1 MFQTSEVDVA
11 VEDLVLCFT
20 DEDGPL
26 HGSVPIE
33 ESIRALL
40 ELLRA
45 DFLRTN
51 PLWDDEAAS
60 GNFPE
65 SLGENLRAD
74 DVPLDD
80 VHVVVRREGLVH
92 RAWIHVLGRFEEQS
106 VFIEGHLDDRDAGL
120 LGQSR
125 HEVAKRSVE
134 PASSAGRDEVGRM
147 RAADDLLNKDTVLV
161 GDLEGREDVFFKV
174 ARDDFRRIAT
184 DGLGLSEHRAR
195 VDFAS

>member
-1 MFQTSEVDVA
+1 MP
-11 VEDLVLCFT
+11 VE
-20 DEDGPL
+20 EG
-26 HGSVPIE
+26 
-33 ESIRALL
+33 IRALL

-51 PLWDDEAAS
+51 PLGDDEAAS

-65 SLGENLRAD
+65 PLGENLRAD

-125 HEVAKRSVE
+125 HEVAKRGVE

-147 RAADDLLNKDTVLV
+147 RTADDLLDKDAVLV
-161 GDLEGREDVFFKV
+161 RHLEGREHVFFEV
-174 ARDDFRRIAT
+174 TRDDFRGIT
-184 DGLGLSEHRAR
+184 TEGVGLGEHRTR
-195 VDFAS
+195 VDLAS